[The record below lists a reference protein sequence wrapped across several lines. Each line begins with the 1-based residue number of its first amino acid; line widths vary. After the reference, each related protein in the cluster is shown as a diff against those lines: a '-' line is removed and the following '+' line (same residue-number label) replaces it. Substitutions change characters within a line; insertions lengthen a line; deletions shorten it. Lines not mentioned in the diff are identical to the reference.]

1 MFRKPVWDSGLALM
15 IAVLVV
21 GGVLLGGCGDPGLAV
36 KPTADTQPKAGSA
49 IRSDLLAIDEI
60 RKIQAFGYDVREQP
74 VLDKTFSL
82 TTLRGPCGTSVPAP
96 FASDKGYKVFK
107 STITLVV
114 EAIADPGVDPATD
127 FVYSLQADLRS
138 GCAPFTEQI
147 GSEGP
152 PSKVAFVEELD
163 LSAAGAQRV
172 AWEQTVTA
180 ADATVQ
186 NRYTAAV
193 RGGGRVMLV
202 VVLSNERFDKSA
214 LATLVDQATGFSA

>member
-1 MFRKPVWDSGLALM
+1 MVA
-15 IAVLVV
+15 ALVV
-21 GGVLLGGCGDPGLAV
+21 GSFLLGGCGDPDLV
-36 KPTADTQPKAGSA
+36 TKPTADTQPRAGSA
-49 IRSDLLAIDEI
+49 IRGDLLAIDEI

-82 TTLRGPCGTSVPAP
+82 TTVRGPCGTSVPAP
-96 FASDKGYKVFK
+96 FSSDKGYKVFK

-114 EAIADPGVDPATD
+114 EAITETSVEPATD
-127 FVYSLQADLRS
+127 FVYSLKADLRP

-152 PSKVAFVEELD
+152 PSKVAFVDELD

-180 ADATVQ
+180 PDGTVQ

-214 LATLVDQATGFSA
+214 LATLVDLATGFTA